1 VTNQTALLVLILALL
16 LGRFIAFPTLTAGAT
31 RALSSRWFLLV
42 VGAVTA
48 VFMTWLWGGLDQVAV
63 IHDEAAYLLQA
74 KLYASGHWTAPGLP
88 LPEFFEQ
95 YHVLVTPLL
104 VPKYFPGH
112 ALMLVPGIWF
122 GLPGLMPVM
131 MLGVC
136 GALAFAVATRL
147 SNPWIGLLAWLLWMT
162 APGVMEFMPSYLSE
176 TTTGA
181 FWMLGWYALLRWL
194 EDDGE
199 RWLIV
204 LAFSIGVG
212 FLTRPLTMLVF
223 AIPVGIV
230 VLVRVGRR
238 KSWAT
243 LVKPFGIGLAFLGIW
258 LLWCQRTTGSPFHT
272 PWELYRRAYIP
283 DDTFGFGLTGQH
295 PLRALNPDMTAFND
309 WVMEAH
315 RQYTRSS
322 LPLQLRWR
330 VVAIAANMWATR
342 VVLLPVAA
350 LALITTSMAFWFGLG
365 TAILLV
371 LTYLSY
377 AHAPQWSVYYI
388 EIQPVL
394 AFATAVGWWR
404 LASFLANRRP
414 SWPVRSIPAV
424 TPNAVFA
431 VLVSGL
437 ILLPYTTRMVPYARA
452 GTADG
457 QEYHRDF
464 RDLVASAPGDHI
476 MVFIR
481 YARGHSPHMSLVTNS
496 PDLATARVWT
506 VYDLGAENIKLMRLD
521 PHRTPYL
528 FDEENRVLL
537 PIDSTGTLHYDRAI
551 CEPDSSGKNE
561 R

>member
-1 VTNQTALLVLILALL
+1 MTNQTALLVLILALV
-16 LGRFIAFPTLTAGAT
+16 LGRFIAFPKSTDVAT

-42 VGAVTA
+42 VGTVTA
-48 VFMTWLWGGLDQVAV
+48 VFMAWLWGGLDQVAV
-63 IHDEAAYLLQA
+63 VHDEAAYLLQA

-95 YHVLVTPLL
+95 YHVLVTPVLT
-104 VPKYFPGH
+104 PKYFPGH
-112 ALMLVPGIWF
+112 ALMLVPGIWL
-122 GLPGLMPVM
+122 GLPGLMPVV

-136 GALAFAVATRL
+136 GALVFAVANRL
-147 SNPWIGLLAWLLWMT
+147 SNPWVGLLSWFLWMT

-176 TTTGA
+176 TTTGM

-199 RWLIV
+199 RWIIL
-204 LAFSIGVG
+204 LALSIGMG
-212 FLTRPLTMLVF
+212 LLTRPLTMLVF
-223 AIPVGIV
+223 AIPAGAV
-230 VLVRVGRR
+230 VLMRVARR
-238 KSWAT
+238 KSWRT
-243 LVKPFGIGLAFLGIW
+243 LVKPFGIGFACLGIW
-258 LLWCQRTTGSPFHT
+258 LLWCQRTTGSPLHT

-295 PLRALNPDMTAFND
+295 PLRALNPDMTAFNE

-315 RQYTRSS
+315 RQYTRAS
-322 LPLQLRWR
+322 LPWQLRTR

-342 VVLLPVAA
+342 VVLLPLAA
-350 LALITTSMAFWFGLG
+350 LALITTSLALWFALG

-371 LTYLSY
+371 LAYLSY

-404 LASFLANRRP
+404 LASFLGGRRFA
-414 SWPVRSIPAV
+414 WPVRRIPAI
-424 TPNAVFA
+424 TPNAVFG
-431 VLVSGL
+431 VLASGL
-437 ILLPYTTRMVPYARA
+437 LLLPYTTRMVPYAAA
-452 GTADG
+452 GITDG
-457 QEYHRDF
+457 QAYHRNF

-481 YARGHSPHMSLVTNS
+481 YARGHSPHMSLVTNA
-496 PDLATARVWT
+496 PDLAKARVWT
-506 VYDLGAENIKLMRLD
+506 VYDRGAEDLRLMRLD

-528 FDEENRVLL
+528 FDELHRVLIPL
-537 PIDSTGTLHYDRAI
+537 DSLGAPRFDHVI
-551 CEPDSSGKNE
+551 VEPGKPE
-561 R
+561 GAQ